1 MSLFPDHNSREG
13 VMRHRFKLPVILLL
27 LVCFQ
32 VVGVMSV
39 DATKVK
45 RRNIAELV
53 NLGDQIIVGKVV
65 SVTDGIDGKNVPYTE
80 VTVEIREAP
89 KGTASGTYTFRQWGL
104 IKPRDMGNGL
114 TNLSV
119 TMDGWPTYSQGE
131 EVVLF
136 LYKEAKLTG
145 LRTTVGLFQGKFTI
159 KDGYVSN
166 VINNEGLFDRVNAK
180 NLNLSEKERGMVES
194 KKGKIPEEMFLSFLR
209 RSVTEKWFFEELG
222 GE

>member
-1 MSLFPDHNSREG
+1 
-13 VMRHRFKLPVILLL
+13 MRHRFRLPVILLL

-45 RRNIAELV
+45 QRNIAELIA
-53 NLGDQIIVGKVV
+53 LGEQIIVGEVV
-65 SVTDGIDGKNVPYTE
+65 SVTDGFDAKNVPYTE
-80 VTVEIREAP
+80 VTVEVRETA
-89 KGTASGTYTFRQWGL
+89 KGTATGTYTFRQWGL
-104 IKPRDMGNGL
+104 LAPRDMGNGL

-119 TMDGWPTYSQGE
+119 TLDGWPTFAQGE
-131 EVVLF
+131 DVVLF

-159 KDGYVSN
+159 KDGYVAN
-166 VINNEGLFDRVNAK
+166 TINNQGLFDRIDFHRF
-180 NLNLSEKERGMVES
+180 NLTEKEKGMVQS
-194 KKGKIPEEMFLSFLR
+194 NKGRIPEEMFLSFLR
-209 RSVTEKWFFEELG
+209 KSIEEQWFFEEVG

>member
-1 MSLFPDHNSREG
+1 
-13 VMRHRFKLPVILLL
+13 MRHRFKLPVILLL

-39 DATKVK
+39 DATKMK
-45 RRNIAELV
+45 KRNIGELV
-53 NLGDQIIVGKVV
+53 ALGDQIIVGKVV
-65 SVTDGIDGKNVPYTE
+65 SVTDGFGDHNVPYTE
-80 VTVEIREAP
+80 VTVEVRETA

-119 TMDGWPTYSQGE
+119 TMDGWPTYAQNE
-131 EVVLF
+131 DVVLF
-136 LYKEAKLTG
+136 LYKEARVTG

-166 VINNEGLFDRVNAK
+166 AMGNEGLFDRINFHR
-180 NLNLSEKERGMVES
+180 LNLTEKEKGMVQS
-194 KKGKIPEEMFLSFLR
+194 KRGAIPEEMFLSFLR
-209 RSVTEKWFFEELG
+209 KSIEEQWFFEELG

>member
-1 MSLFPDHNSREG
+1 
-13 VMRHRFKLPVILLL
+13 MRHRFKLPVILLL

-39 DATKVK
+39 DATKVLK
-45 RRNIAELV
+45 RNIADLV
-53 NLGDQIIVGKVV
+53 SLGDQIIVGKVV
-65 SVTDGIDGKNVPYTE
+65 QVTDGIDDQNVPYTE
-80 VTVEIREAP
+80 VTVEVRETP

-104 IKPRDMGNGL
+104 IKPRDMGNGK

-119 TMDGWPTYSQGE
+119 TMAGWPTYAQGE
-131 EVVLF
+131 DVVLF
-136 LYKEAKLTG
+136 LYKEAKWTG

-166 VINNEGLFDRVNAK
+166 AIHNEGLFEGVKVTRR
-180 NLNLSEKERGMVES
+180 NLTEKEKGMVQS
-194 KKGKIPEEMFLSFLR
+194 KRGAIPEEMFLSFLR
-209 RSVTEKWFFEELG
+209 KSVEEGWFFEEVG